1 MLIFFK
7 GVHQSRFINA
17 MSAVSVFV
25 VAIAAD
31 SVRHMIV
38 LADLNVI
45 QRLSAMAARAHTG
58 WLDALKRTRM
68 GFTLPLMNTNRAV
81 SQAGVLF
88 ISPLYRWAS
97 GHLDSICL

>member
-31 SVRHMIV
+31 SVRRMIV

-45 QRLSAMAARAHTG
+45 RDSAP
-58 WLDALKRTRM
+58 
-68 GFTLPLMNTNRAV
+68 LPL
-81 SQAGVLF
+81 GL
-88 ISPLYRWAS
+88 IKS
-97 GHLDSICL
+97 GWVY